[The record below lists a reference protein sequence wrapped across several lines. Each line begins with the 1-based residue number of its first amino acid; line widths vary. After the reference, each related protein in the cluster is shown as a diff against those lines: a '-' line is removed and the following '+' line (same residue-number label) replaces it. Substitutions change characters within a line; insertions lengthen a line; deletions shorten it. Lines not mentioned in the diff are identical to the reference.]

1 MSIHIVIRTALL
13 FFMTAA
19 TSPLVHAEMLK
30 PFILGNTPAGNL
42 EQAAEATKAAVK
54 AKGFEIVG
62 SYSPYAGAIVI
73 CATNNELKTTAAKIK
88 NGGFGVAQRIG
99 VTEVKSKIQVSY
111 VNPTYMGI
119 AYGMG
124 RLENVAAS
132 LKDAL
137 GAVQTFG
144 SEKGISAEELPKYH
158 YAMFMPYFDDVDFVH
173 ELKDH
178 KTAIET
184 VEKNLAAGVAGA
196 KKVYRVDLPGKDI
209 SVFGVAIVTGDGIA
223 AGNKD
228 TDKEIMDIIDYQD
241 LRHTAY
247 LPYEM
252 IVDGTRIYALPGRY
266 RIALYFPDTA
276 MTGAHGFT
284 QIMSAPPGILLVIE
298 QLTGLKRF

>member
-1 MSIHIVIRTALL
+1 MFAKSIFRAFLVLL
-13 FFMTAA
+13 VAGAFSSA
-19 TSPLVHAEMLK
+19 VRAEMLK
-30 PFILGNTPAGNL
+30 PFILGNTPTGDLN
-42 EQAAEATKAAVK
+42 QVAEATKSAIK
-54 AKGFEIVG
+54 AKGFEVVG
-62 SYSPYAGAIVI
+62 SYSPYPGAIVI
-73 CATNNELKTTAAKIK
+73 CATNDELKATAAKTK
-88 NGGFGVAQRIG
+88 NGGFGVAQRIS
-99 VTEVKSKIQVSY
+99 VTEVKGKIQVAY
-111 VNPTYMGI
+111 VNPTYLGI

-132 LKDAL
+132 LKQAL

-144 SEKGISAEELPKYH
+144 SEKGISAEDLPKYH

-173 ELKDH
+173 QLKDH
-178 KTAIET
+178 KTAVET
-184 VEKNLAAGVAGA
+184 VENNLAAGVAGA

-209 SVFGVAIVTGDGIA
+209 SVFGVAIVTGDGINS
-223 AGNKD
+223 GNKD
-228 TDKEIMDIIDYQD
+228 TDKEIMEIVDYQA

-284 QIMSAPPGILLVIE
+284 KIMSAPPGILLAIE